1 MAKVGRKDKYESI
14 IKPHLKDI
22 NEWLNDGASEKN
34 IAKKLGIAY
43 STWNNYKERYSEL
56 KQICD
61 KPRSK
66 LVDDLRS
73 ALIKKALGFKIT
85 NSKTTIKQE
94 LDEDGKPTGKRF
106 AFTEK
111 TTTEIPPDT
120 TAIFGALN
128 LYDDNYVKDRK
139 DYELRKRDLELKE
152 KALEDK
158 GW

>member
-1 MAKVGRKDKYESI
+1 MAKKGRKDKYESN
-14 IKPHLKDI
+14 IKPRLNDI
-22 NEWLNDGASEKN
+22 NKWLNDGATERKVAQN
-34 IAKKLGIAY
+34 LGVAY
-43 STWNNYKERYSEL
+43 SSWNNYKAKYKEL
-56 KQICD
+56 KDVCE

-66 LVDDLRS
+66 LVDDLRG
-73 ALIKKALGFKIT
+73 ALVKKALGFKIT
-85 NSKTTIKQE
+85 NSRTTIKQE
-94 LDEDGKPTGKRF
+94 LDEEGRPTGKKF

-128 LYDDNYVKDRK
+128 LYDEDYVKDRK

-152 KALEDK
+152 KALEEK